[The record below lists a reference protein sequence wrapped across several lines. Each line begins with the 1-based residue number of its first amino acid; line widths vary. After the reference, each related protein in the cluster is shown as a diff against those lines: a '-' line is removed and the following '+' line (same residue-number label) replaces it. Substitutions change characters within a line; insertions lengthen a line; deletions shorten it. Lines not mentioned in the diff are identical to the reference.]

1 MSQLAQAKYPRVL
14 KVSLPKTNNL
24 PLVNSHCHYNAV
36 QAVKTGLAVGVIE
49 VVMVYSDTCTAH
61 YINLMEDGSMV
72 DFTLGQMCINDQ
84 YRFVRHVP
92 PSEYE
97 TINQSLMEF
106 LNNSELLAKYLKVF
120 KTAKRANIV
129 KKLAAQIEEGYAKN
143 TLGVRGVNSL
153 IHQHFLQV

>member
-1 MSQLAQAKYPRVL
+1 M
-14 KVSLPKTNNL
+14 
-24 PLVNSHCHYNAV
+24 
-36 QAVKTGLAVGVIE
+36 KTGLAAGVIE

-97 TINQSLMEF
+97 TINNSLMR
-106 LNNSELLAKYLKVF
+106 LKAALVAPLPWPLKLIVLDPNNWC
-120 KTAKRANIV
+120 
-129 KKLAAQIEEGYAKN
+129 
-143 TLGVRGVNSL
+143 
-153 IHQHFLQV
+153 